1 MEPNR
6 NGTFILIDMLSPLFL
21 KGLLFT
27 ILLIT
32 ASVYD
37 LLTREIPNWI
47 SLALLITGC
56 LQIHLVAALLGLF
69 LTGLPY
75 FIAAMITNG
84 KIGGGDI
91 KLMAACG
98 FVLGAG
104 GGLLQSILGLLL
116 VLLFAVGIALRR
128 GLQSATVTA
137 LPLAPFLSAGGF
149 LAFILIY
156 L

>member
-1 MEPNR
+1 M
-6 NGTFILIDMLSPLFL
+6 DMLSFLFI

-27 ILLIT
+27 SLLIT
-32 ASVYD
+32 ASMYD
-37 LLTREIPNWI
+37 FHTREIPNWI
-47 SLALLITGC
+47 SVALLITGC
-56 LQIHLVAALLGLF
+56 LQLHLGAALLGLF

-75 FIAAMITNG
+75 FIAAIITNG

-98 FVLGAG
+98 FVLGAS
-104 GGLLQSILGLLL
+104 GGLLQSIIGLLL
-116 VLLFAVGIALRR
+116 VLLYAAGITLRH
-128 GLQSATVTA
+128 GLQTAKKTA

-149 LAFILIY
+149 LAFILTY